1 MEKEYEA
8 REKLIA
14 CAKKEFLEKGFAKAS
29 LRSISAAAGMTT
41 GAVYFFCKD
50 KNGLFGAVVE
60 EPLKR
65 LMTLIS
71 EHFSEDMATDV
82 SQYQHHAGDHD
93 DFAEAMISMLYAD
106 RDALLILLEKAAG
119 SSYDGIIDRFIA
131 MIEQHNFAL
140 AEKYAAAHPGKRVNR
155 YFMHWISHV
164 EINAYMHLVTHEDDP
179 QKALKEIKPV
189 MDMLVEGWIAHI
201 LEDDI

>member
-71 EHFSEDMATDV
+71 EHFSADMETD
-82 SQYQHHAGDHD
+82 
-93 DFAEAMISMLYAD
+93 IST
-106 RDALLILLEKAAG
+106 RK
-119 SSYDGIIDRFIA
+119 
-131 MIEQHNFAL
+131 N
-140 AEKYAAAHPGKRVNR
+140 
-155 YFMHWISHV
+155 
-164 EINAYMHLVTHEDDP
+164 
-179 QKALKEIKPV
+179 
-189 MDMLVEGWIAHI
+189 
-201 LEDDI
+201 

>member
-14 CAKKEFLEKGFAKAS
+14 CAKKEFQEKGFAKAS

-65 LMTLIS
+65 IMAVIS
-71 EHFSEDMATDV
+71 QHFSEDMEADL
-82 SQYQHHAGDHD
+82 SHFQHHAGDHD
-93 DFAEAMISMLYAD
+93 EFAEAMISMLYAD

-119 SSYDGIIDRFIA
+119 SSYEGIIDKFIS
-131 MIEQHNFAL
+131 MIEKHNSAL
-140 AEKYAAAHPGKRVNR
+140 AEKYAAAFPGKRVNR
-155 YFMHWISHV
+155 YFLHWMSHV
-164 EINAYMHLVTHEDDP
+164 EINAYVHLVTHETDP
-179 QKALKEIKPV
+179 AQALKEIKPV

-201 LEDDI
+201 LEDEI